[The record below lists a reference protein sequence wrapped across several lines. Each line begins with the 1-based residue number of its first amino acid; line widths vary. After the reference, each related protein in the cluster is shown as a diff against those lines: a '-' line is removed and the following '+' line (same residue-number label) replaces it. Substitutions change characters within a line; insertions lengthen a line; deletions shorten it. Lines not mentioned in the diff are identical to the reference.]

1 MKRAVRLTLLA
12 APLALG
18 ALAATPSPRAAIRA
32 DADVVHAAL
41 RDELARSMSEL
52 RLGDEA
58 RPYYLAYTITDAEQ
72 ATVNATF
79 GAVTAAHA
87 YRGRLL
93 RTDVRVGSQAFD
105 NTNFEPG
112 AKVDAL
118 PLEDD
123 YASLRRELWLRTDE
137 AYKGAL
143 ELLARKRAAAAGQA
157 AGEDDPSL
165 GDFSTE
171 PPAKLEVPFPE
182 GKVEPESLRSTVAKL
197 SAIFRDYPSIAGSR
211 VTGTFAVVR
220 RRMLSSEGTWV
231 DDANRTVRIE
241 VVADAQADDGMRL
254 RDFVPFSALEPSGLP
269 PLAEMEKAVRAMAA
283 ELTAMRKA
291 PLVETGAGAVLF
303 EGLAAPQLTK
313 ILLGDH
319 VAGTPPPKTAS
330 AANDDGGQESAL
342 ANKLKQKVTSP
353 LLSVVDDPLLASGP
367 GKAALFGAYKIDD
380 EGVPA
385 QRVPLVEHGVLTGL
399 LMTRTPRKELA
410 HSNGHARAPRFAGPH
425 AHIGTL
431 VVSGQ
436 AAAGTGAGA
445 ANLSRTAMLA
455 ELARAAKG
463 GGVTTY
469 VVRLLDDGLLPP
481 GEDELLSLFSFGG
494 GRGAPPV
501 RALVVYR
508 IGADGKE
515 TLVRG
520 LALENLQPRSLK
532 DITAVGK
539 DGVVYN
545 YLDQGNGF
553 SGIAT
558 TIISPPL
565 LISDVDIRRV
575 TGKNRKPP
583 LYPAP
588 GFGAA
593 K

>member
-1 MKRAVRLTLLA
+1 VLLA
-12 APLALG
+12 VPLALG
-18 ALAATPSPRAAIRA
+18 ALAPWRAPRAAIRA
-32 DADVVHAAL
+32 DADEVRAAL
-41 RDELARSMSEL
+41 RDELARSMGML
-52 RLGDEA
+52 RLGDEP
-58 RPYYLAYTITDAEQ
+58 RPYYLAYTLTDAEQ
-72 ATVNATF
+72 ATVSATF

-93 RTDVRVGSQAFD
+93 RTDVRVGEPAFD

-143 ELLARKRAAAAGQA
+143 ELLARKRAAAASQA
-157 AGEDDPSL
+157 AGEDDTPV

-171 PPAKLEVPFPE
+171 PPAKLEVPFPA
-182 GKVEPESLRSTVAKL
+182 GKVEPEALRSTVAKL
-197 SAIFRDYPSIAGSR
+197 SAVFREYPAIAGSR
-211 VTGTFAVVR
+211 VTGAFAVVR
-220 RRMLSSEGTWV
+220 RRMISSEGTWV
-231 DDANRTVRIE
+231 DDASRTVRIE
-241 VVADAQADDGMRL
+241 VIADAQADDGMRL

-291 PLVETGAGAVLF
+291 PLAETGAGAVLF

-313 ILLGDH
+313 LLLGDQ
-319 VAGTPPPKTAS
+319 VGGTPAPKTAS
-330 AANDDGGQESAL
+330 AASDDGGQESAL

-353 LLSVVDDPLLASGP
+353 LLSVVDDPLLAAGP
-367 GKAALFGAYKIDD
+367 GKAPLFGAYRIDD

-436 AAAGTGAGA
+436 SAGGTGA
-445 ANLSRTAMLA
+445 ANLSRPALLA

-481 GEDELLSLFSFGG
+481 GEDDMLSLFSFGG
-494 GRGAPPV
+494 GHGPPPV

-532 DITAVGK
+532 DVTAVGK
-539 DGVVYN
+539 DAVVYN

-553 SGIAT
+553 SGIPT
-558 TIISPPL
+558 TIVSPPL
-565 LISDVDIRRV
+565 LVSDVDIRRI

-593 K
+593 KVEK

>member
-1 MKRAVRLTLLA
+1 VTARSRKRVLAPALLA
-12 APLALG
+12 FVALPPAG
-18 ALAATPSPRAAIRA
+18 DGPRAAIRQ
-32 DADVVHAAL
+32 DPDVVRAAL
-41 RDELARSMSEL
+41 DDELGRSMSEL
-52 RLGDEA
+52 HLGDEP
-58 RPYYLAYTITDAEQ
+58 RPYYLAYTIIDAEQ
-72 ATVNATF
+72 ATVSATF
-79 GAVTAAHA
+79 GGVTAAHA

-93 RTDVRVGSQAFD
+93 RTDLRVGGPAFD

-143 ELLARKRAAAAGQA
+143 ELLARKRAAAASQA
-157 AGEDDPSL
+157 GGEDDPSL
-165 GDFSTE
+165 GDFSKE
-171 PPAKLEVPFPE
+171 APAKLEVPFPE
-182 GKVEPESLRSTVAKL
+182 GKVEPAQLRETVAKL
-197 SAIFRDYPSIAGSR
+197 SAVFREYPAINGAR
-211 VTGTFAVVR
+211 VTGMYAVVR
-220 RRMLSSEGTWV
+220 RRMASSEGTWI
-231 DDANRTVRIE
+231 DDAQRTTRIE
-241 VVADAQADDGMRL
+241 VVADAQADDGMKL
-254 RDFVPFSALEPSGLP
+254 RNFVPFAALEPSGLP

-291 PLVETGAGAVLF
+291 PIAETGAGAVLF
-303 EGLAAPQLTK
+303 EGLAGPQLAK
-313 ILLGDH
+313 LLLGDH

-330 AANDDGGQESAL
+330 ASADDGGQESAL
-342 ANKLKQKVTSP
+342 ANKLKQKVASP
-353 LLSVVDDPLLASGP
+353 LLSVVDDPLLPSGP
-367 GKAALFGAYKIDD
+367 GKAPLFGAYKIDD

-410 HSNGHARAPRFAGPH
+410 HSNGHARAPRFAGPR
-425 AHIGTL
+425 AHIGTM
-431 VVSGQ
+431 VVTGQ
-436 AAAGTGAGA
+436 AAAGAGA
-445 ANLSRTAMLA
+445 AGLTRPALLA

-463 GGVTTY
+463 GGVTMY
-469 VVRLLDDGLLPP
+469 VVKLLDDGLLPP
-481 GEDELLSLFSFGG
+481 GEDDMMSLFSFGG
-494 GRGAPPV
+494 GHGPPPV
-501 RALVVYR
+501 RPLVVYR
-508 IGADGKE
+508 LEGGKE

-553 SGIAT
+553 SGVPT
-558 TIISPPL
+558 TIVSPPL